1 MPAPEHPEMPKVGDA
16 APAIDAAT
24 TGGGR
29 FVLADERGRWV
40 VLFFY
45 VRANTPG

>member
-1 MPAPEHPEMPKVGDA
+1 MSESWVTPEVGA
-16 APAIDAAT
+16 VAPAIDAEV

-29 FVLADERGRWV
+29 FRLADARGKWV

>member
-1 MPAPEHPEMPKVGDA
+1 MSQHSAMVEVGDV
-16 APAIDAAT
+16 APAIDAQV

-29 FVLADERGRWV
+29 FVLADARGKWV